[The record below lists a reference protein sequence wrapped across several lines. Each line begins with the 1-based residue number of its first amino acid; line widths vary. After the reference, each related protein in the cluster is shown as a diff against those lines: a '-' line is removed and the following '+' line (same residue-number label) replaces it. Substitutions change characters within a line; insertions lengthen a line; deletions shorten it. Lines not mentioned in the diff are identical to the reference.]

1 MYVFNF
7 NRQGQLFCQ
16 KSVALQ
22 GPRQEDPAAP
32 SFLPS
37 QVCLPGVHP
46 LCPSLAA
53 SEGGRLSCVG
63 QPFRFHFSGL
73 AFYILN

>member
-7 NRQGQLFCQ
+7 NKQGQLFCQ

-32 SFLPS
+32 SFHHRSVSQAYIHSVHLWLPAR
-37 QVCLPGVHP
+37 V
-46 LCPSLAA
+46 AA
-53 SEGGRLSCVG
+53 SHVLVSLSDFTSLG
-63 QPFRFHFSGL
+63 
-73 AFYILN
+73 